1 MGYRVPWVRTHAA
14 HAKEAFRHRPR
25 PEENA
30 VKETACLAFAA
41 LSAAAMADPET
52 YVIDGKHT
60 FPRFEY
66 SHFGFT
72 NQIHRFDRTGGR
84 IVIDRAART
93 GSVDVTIDVTSVDT
107 GNAQLNEHLQGEDFF
122 DAKRFP
128 NITFRSRTVKF
139 EGDRVAEVDGNLTV
153 KGITRPV
160 TLAVTSFKCM
170 PHPLVKKDACGAN
183 ALAKVNRTDFNLGKY
198 APAVSDEVTLSI
210 AVEAIKE

>member
-1 MGYRVPWVRTHAA
+1 MKV
-14 HAKEAFRHRPR
+14 
-25 PEENA
+25 A
-30 VKETACLAFAA
+30 VLLVLAA
-41 LSAAAMADPET
+41 LSVPALAEPET

-72 NQIHRFDRTGGR
+72 NQIHRFDRTSGK

-93 GSVDVTIDVTSVDT
+93 GTLDVTIDVTSVDT
-107 GNAQLNEHLQGEDFF
+107 GNSLLNEHLQGEDFF
-122 DAKRFP
+122 DAKKFP
-128 NITFRSRTVKF
+128 NITFKSRTMKF
-139 EGDRVAEVDGNLTV
+139 EADRVAEVDGNLTI
-153 KGITRPV
+153 KGITKPV
-160 TLAVTSFKCM
+160 TLTVTSFKCM

-183 ALAKVNRTDFNLGKY
+183 AVTKVNRTDFNLGKY